1 MTKSPKL
8 FPRFSRRDFIKTTSI
23 GVFGAGISKGDSTL
37 HGRQTA
43 KEGPKIKEYRTLG
56 RTGLK
61 VSNIGTGYPF
71 DEYVLRAVLEAGV
84 NFIETSELYGRG
96 NNERLIGRAIKSFD
110 RDKLVIATKVAPK
123 VKEFES
129 AEDIIQRANV
139 SMKRLGTDYVDCYM
153 IHGAESSERV
163 KNEFFHEAADRL
175 KRDGKIRSIGLSCHG
190 HSWYDRPEETMEQVM
205 RTAIEDGRFDVL
217 FFPYN
222 YFESEMGGRVLE
234 ACKKENIG
242 TMVMK
247 SNPVILYEY
256 LSEEKTNLEKEG
268 KQLSANY
275 QILYDKFKVQMEQA
289 AEFFNQYG
297 ISGMEEIKEAVLQF
311 VLSNPNVDTICYLF
325 RNFDA
330 VEKYIKLSG
339 TKLNASRAK
348 LLSEYKQKVGFLNC
362 RIGCNIC
369 EKHCPHH
376 IPVNTILR
384 YNYYFQAKGREKDAI
399 RLYRELPGA
408 KPSACLDCAG
418 YCEDAC
424 PHGVATRGI
433 LAAAHRNLDLESSL
447 YAD

>member
-289 AEFFNQYG
+289 ARFFN
-297 ISGMEEIKEAVLQF
+297 
-311 VLSNPNVDTICYLF
+311 
-325 RNFDA
+325 
-330 VEKYIKLSG
+330 
-339 TKLNASRAK
+339 
-348 LLSEYKQKVGFLNC
+348 
-362 RIGCNIC
+362 
-369 EKHCPHH
+369 
-376 IPVNTILR
+376 
-384 YNYYFQAKGREKDAI
+384 
-399 RLYRELPGA
+399 
-408 KPSACLDCAG
+408 
-418 YCEDAC
+418 
-424 PHGVATRGI
+424 
-433 LAAAHRNLDLESSL
+433 
-447 YAD
+447 